1 MGSIITN
8 MKSIKKYTLIVFLIS
23 LILKTTS
30 CTIILPPVTVTG
42 TRTAAEK
49 QIIGEQTELEK
60 DVWMISSA
68 KTTSHASLDVETK
81 KEAEKRQEDTFAYEA
96 LAILD
101 HFRENLRQLKAD
113 RIVGE
118 NNKGLISNLRDE
130 NVEIADEIRKKYNPE
145 LADDY
150 EKGLPIR
157 TLTETVKQI
166 NIAREMLIKGYI
178 ENQKLKNPSYKPD
191 MKELNNLQ
199 KQKYQEAALQGE
211 YVQNDAGKWNQKR

>member
-1 MGSIITN
+1 MVKFDVRKSLFQVSLFSVLIFFMENCCSII
-8 MKSIKKYTLIVFLIS
+8 I
-23 LILKTTS
+23 
-30 CTIILPPVTVTG
+30 PPVTLTG
-42 TRTAAEK
+42 NKTAIEK
-49 QIIGEQTELEK
+49 QIIGPENELEK